1 MSTPDDVC
9 AERRTAMMYYG
20 HGLGMG
26 WSMIVLAVVVPALII
41 AAVLFLVQFRHPT
54 DNPGAPAPD
63 PIPDAERTLSD
74 RFARGEI
81 ATEEYEER
89 LRTLRAAR
97 R

>member
-1 MSTPDDVC
+1 
-9 AERRTAMMYYG
+9 MMFYG
-20 HGLGMG
+20 SGAGMG
-26 WSMIVLAVVVPALII
+26 WSMIVFTVALPALVI
-41 AAVLFLVQFRHPT
+41 AAVLILAQFRRTPE
-54 DNPGAPAPD
+54 NPPDPD
-63 PIPDAERTLSD
+63 PILDAERTLAD

>member
-1 MSTPDDVC
+1 
-9 AERRTAMMYYG
+9 MMFYG
-20 HGLGMG
+20 HGAGMG
-26 WSMIVLAVVVPALII
+26 WSMIVFAVVLPALIL
-41 AAVLFLVQFRHPT
+41 AAVLILVQFRRPE
-54 DNPGAPAPD
+54 PPSAPD
-63 PIPDAERTLSD
+63 LIPDAERTLAD

>member
-1 MSTPDDVC
+1 
-9 AERRTAMMYYG
+9 MMFYG
-20 HGLGMG
+20 NGVGMG
-26 WSMIVLAVVVPALII
+26 WSMIVFAVVLPALII
-41 AAVLFLVQFRHPT
+41 AGVLLIVQFRRVPET
-54 DNPGAPAPD
+54 PAAAD
-63 PIPDAERTLSD
+63 PIPEAERTLAD

>member
-1 MSTPDDVC
+1 
-9 AERRTAMMYYG
+9 MMFYG
-20 HGLGMG
+20 SGAGMG
-26 WSMIVLAVVVPALII
+26 WSMIAFTVAVPALIL
-41 AAVLFLVQFRHPT
+41 AAVILLVPIRRA
-54 DNPGAPAPD
+54 PGDSPPADPAPQ
-63 PIPDAERTLSD
+63 PERTLAD

>member
-1 MSTPDDVC
+1 
-9 AERRTAMMYYG
+9 MMFYP

-26 WSMIVLAVVVPALII
+26 WSMIVLVVALPALIV
-41 AAVLFLVQFRHPT
+41 AAVLMLVQFRRPT
-54 DNPGAPAPD
+54 ANPSAPD
-63 PIPDAERTLSD
+63 PIPDAERTLAD

>member
-1 MSTPDDVC
+1 
-9 AERRTAMMYYG
+9 MMFYG
-20 HGLGMG
+20 SGVGMG
-26 WSMIVLAVVVPALII
+26 WSMIVFAAVLPALVI
-41 AAVLFLVQFRHPT
+41 AAVLILAQFRPAP
-54 DNPGAPAPD
+54 DNPPGPD
-63 PIPDAERTLSD
+63 PIPDAERTLAD